1 MNPPISQNIPIDYS
15 GWCFGFRE
23 FWMTFQKP
31 LGISA
36 SNASEL
42 SMILKRGGGEK
53 PPTSYELINEL
64 LASIWPMCFFAH
76 VDYTFFLWVFQPV
89 IGLKRSDGDSNRP
102 GVDHSKDDRETNLPV
117 VKIGGKI
124 YRRSWRIWKNWLL
137 RSFLIPIGSMVL
149 VHMLTWL
156 WYIDGIHVTIYSIHR
171 SYGLY
176 FISTTSSN

>member
-1 MNPPISQNIPIDYS
+1 MRFSRVNHPFSHSYPIMNPPISQNIPIDYS

-42 SMILKRGGGEK
+42 SMILKRGVGEK

-76 VDYTFFLWVFQPV
+76 VDYTFFFVSFPA
-89 IGLKRSDGDSNRP
+89 RHRP
-102 GVDHSKDDRETNLPV
+102 E
-117 VKIGGKI
+117 KIGWGFKPTWSWPLQRRPWNESSSGKNRWKDISKKLENMKKLAVTKFPNPHRIHGAGI
-124 YRRSWRIWKNWLL
+124 YANIKVVYWWDPCYHI
-137 RSFLIPIGSMVL
+137 
-149 VHMLTWL
+149 
-156 WYIDGIHVTIYSIHR
+156 
-171 SYGLY
+171 
-176 FISTTSSN
+176 